1 MGIFSCSWPLLQS
14 LNRLGFPTVRKRGLL
29 CRKSDPRV
37 VKTIR
42 ARRAALLPW
51 VRGTE
56 VKVVHLVRDPRAMIT
71 SIARRPGTWGEA
83 LRNASYQCRRME
95 EDSRLEAD
103 LPPDRSL
110 LELSTG
116 FREISQCPQRP
127 CPYKVISLFVEN
139 PF

>member
-1 MGIFSCSWPLLQS
+1 MKAVVAAFNQETALVGAFSAIVQP
-14 LNRLGFPTVRKRGLL
+14 
-29 CRKSDPRV
+29 V
-37 VKTIR
+37 VEPMDHYT
-42 ARRAALLPW
+42 AL
-51 VRGTE
+51 

-110 LELSTG
+110 LQLSTR
-116 FREISQCPQRP
+116 FREFSQCPALTFSG
-127 CPYKVISLFVEN
+127 KSL
-139 PF
+139 